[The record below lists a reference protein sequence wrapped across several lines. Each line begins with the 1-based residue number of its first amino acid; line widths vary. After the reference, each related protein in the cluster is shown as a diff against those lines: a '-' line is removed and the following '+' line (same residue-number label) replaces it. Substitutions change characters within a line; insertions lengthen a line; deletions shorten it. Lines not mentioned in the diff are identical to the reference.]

1 MPRIGRK
8 DGASLRPGADGSTAR
23 EPMRRNAVA
32 TSLGTGAAQCG
43 HDVWE
48 DPMLS
53 KALLRLGA
61 SAARHPWRVIGAWLI
76 AATLAVLAALAFG
89 GRTADSMTAPGL
101 DSQRAAELIERAG
114 TGQEGMTAQVVVT
127 PRDGGAT
134 FFDDGSARTALT
146 RVRAE
151 VGRLPHVLGTSDPA
165 GALDAGG
172 DTAVRGGLISAD
184 GRIAVV
190 RVQYPDQSQLSGA
203 DLDALVGLGD
213 QLRAELPLRVEM
225 GGNLFYAFSEA
236 DGGASELIG
245 LLAAATIL
253 FLAFGSLVAA
263 VLPIGMAVFGLTIGV
278 ATMTVLA
285 GVVDVPAFAP
295 VLGSMVGLG
304 VGIDYALFV
313 LARHR
318 EHLARGLAPHEAA
331 GRAVATAGRP
341 VVFAG
346 GVVVVSILGLAVANV
361 PFIAVGGLAVSI
373 VVLIMVV
380 ASVTLLPAFLGAAG
394 PRLARTDRTDRVGR
408 AERIGRIGR
417 IGQALRTGIPGRLAR
432 RRDTVAGAAPAVG
445 WRRWIGHVGRHPVLY
460 AVGAAGLLLTAALPV
475 LGLRV
480 GLPDDGSMPQSR
492 TERRAYDLVAE
503 GFGPGTNG
511 PLVIAAD
518 PAGDP
523 GVLDRLVGAVAADP
537 GIASVAPTRIDRAS
551 GIATFV
557 VFPTTSPQD
566 KATADTIARLRTG
579 ALPTA
584 IGSGPASA
592 HVGGATA
599 SLSDVGQRTSQRLP
613 VLVAVV
619 LAMSFLLLVPVFR
632 SILVPLKAVLLNL
645 LSIGAAYGVMVAV
658 FQWGWGGALI
668 GLEST
673 VPIVSF
679 IPMFLFA
686 ILFGLSMDYE
696 VFLLARVREEYLR
709 TGDNGTAIVEG
720 VSRTA
725 RIITS
730 AALIMVAV
738 FLSFAVAEDP
748 STKMFGLG
756 LATAIFIDATV
767 VRMVLVPATMTLL
780 GRANWWLPKWLDRIL
795 PRGPVG
801 TNDTDDTNDPDDTDG
816 TDDADDAVAE
826 STGEAARPR
835 LVGG

>member
-1 MPRIGRK
+1 M
-8 DGASLRPGADGSTAR
+8 
-23 EPMRRNAVA
+23 N
-32 TSLGTGAAQCG
+32 
-43 HDVWE
+43 
-48 DPMLS
+48 
-53 KALLRLGA
+53 
-61 SAARHPWRVIGAWLI
+61 
-76 AATLAVLAALAFG
+76 
-89 GRTADSMTAPGL
+89 
-101 DSQRAAELIERAG
+101 
-114 TGQEGMTAQVVVT
+114 
-127 PRDGGAT
+127 
-134 FFDDGSARTALT
+134 
-146 RVRAE
+146 
-151 VGRLPHVLGTSDPA
+151 RLPHVLGTSDPA

-172 DTAVRGGLISAD
+172 DTAVRGGLVSAD

-190 RVQYPDQSQLSGA
+190 RVQYPDQSRLSGE
-203 DLDALVGLGD
+203 DLDALVDLGD
-213 QLRAELPLRVEM
+213 RLRAELPLRIEM
-225 GGNLFYAFSEA
+225 GGNLFYAFSDP
-236 DGGASELIG
+236 DGGVSELIG
-245 LLAAATIL
+245 LVAAAAIL

-263 VLPIGMAVFGLTIGV
+263 ALPIGMAVFGLTVGV

-285 GVVDVPAFAP
+285 GVTDVPTFAP

-318 EHLARGLAPHEAA
+318 EYLARGLDPHEAA

-346 GVVVVSILGLAVANV
+346 GTVVVSILGMAVANV
-361 PFIAVGGLAVSI
+361 PFMTVGGLAVSI
-373 VVLIMVV
+373 VVLTMVL
-380 ASVTLLPAFLGAAG
+380 ASVTLLPALLGAAG
-394 PRLARTDRTDRVGR
+394 PRLAR
-408 AERIGRIGR
+408 AGRIGR
-417 IGQALRTGIPGRLAR
+417 ALQTGKPGRLAR
-432 RRDTVAGAAPAVG
+432 RRDPAAGAAPAAG
-445 WRRWIGHVGRHPVLY
+445 WRRWIGHVNRHPVPY
-460 AVGAAGLLLTAALPV
+460 AIGAAGLLLTATLPV

-480 GLPDDGSMPQSR
+480 GLPDDGSLPHSR

-518 PAGDP
+518 PTGDP

-537 GIASVAPTRIDRAS
+537 GIASVAPTHIDRAT
-551 GIATFV
+551 GIATLV

-566 KATADTIARLRTG
+566 KATADTIARLRTDV
-579 ALPTA
+579 LPTA
-584 IGSGPASA
+584 IGHGPARA

-599 SLSDVGQRTSQRLP
+599 SLSDVGRRTSQRLP
-613 VLVAVV
+613 VFVAAV
-619 LAMSFLLLVPVFR
+619 LAMSFLLLMLVFR

-645 LSIGAAYGVMVAV
+645 LSIGAAYGIMVAV

-668 GLEST
+668 GLEAT

-696 VFLLARVREEYLR
+696 VFLLSRVREEYLR

-780 GRANWWLPKWLDRIL
+780 GRTNWWLPKWLDRML

-801 TNDTDDTNDPDDTDG
+801 TDDTD
-816 TDDADDAVAE
+816 AE
-826 STGEAARPR
+826 STGEAPRPR
-835 LVGG
+835 LVDR